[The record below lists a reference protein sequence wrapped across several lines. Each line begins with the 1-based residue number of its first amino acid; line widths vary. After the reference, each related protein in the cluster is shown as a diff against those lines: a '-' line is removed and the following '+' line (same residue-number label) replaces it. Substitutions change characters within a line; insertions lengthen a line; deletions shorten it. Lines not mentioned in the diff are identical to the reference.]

1 MRRFALALCVLV
13 GCGDNAGGPQDAG
26 ADARMEGFDEPDI
39 VCPGGSGCATRG
51 DGQLSVGVG
60 KRVWTPPIQETF
72 TDENMDWEWSSDEPF
87 DDVNGNG
94 KFDAVWVFGG
104 GRAAQGV
111 ISDVEARAIAF
122 EEGDLT
128 VVVLSLDA
136 VGLLSPDMDRIRN
149 HPNLAGLDV
158 DHIVV
163 TSTHAHNAPDTIGL
177 WGPQATS
184 TGRVDFVLQSL
195 YDNASL
201 AVKDAL
207 TTMQPAQLTIAA
219 TKLLND
225 PANPTSLTDDFNK
238 DIRDPVIFDPTLTIA
253 RFTKVGAPTETI
265 ATLVNWADHPE
276 IQNFADEPTKI
287 SSHYVHWLRIGIEN
301 GVLATE
307 TPYSQADLPG
317 LGGTTVFVQGALG
330 GQIGSIRGTH
340 PRDPTGAPLTTY
352 NDTFEKT
359 IGLNAAAYALKAL
372 AASGET
378 TSDLPLSFK
387 SAAFHGRI
395 ENTFLN
401 VAFLVGL
408 LGKPAEVAGVL
419 AGYNPDEAIDVGNY
433 PWIKLRSTFVQ
444 VGPLGLVTVPGE
456 LHPELWVGGYDGSWS
471 WGYPLYDSA
480 KPNPPKFDEAPAP
493 PYMRDL
499 VLAHT
504 GVRYPMCVG
513 LGENYIGYIVPAYN
527 YALDAENPYITEAEG
542 DHYEEVYSL
551 SPLVEQHAIHPIL
564 ELLKYR
570 N

>member
-1 MRRFALALCVLV
+1 MRRFALVLCVLV
-13 GCGDNAGGPQDAG
+13 GCGDSASVPT
-26 ADARMEGFDEPDI
+26 ADARLEGFDEPDI
-39 VCPGGSGCATRG
+39 VCPGGPDCEAS
-51 DGQLSVGVG
+51 DGELFVGVG
-60 KRVWTPPIQETF
+60 KRAWTPTIRETF

-122 EEGDLT
+122 EQGDMT
-128 VVVLSLDA
+128 IVVLSLDA
-136 VGLLSPDMDRIRN
+136 VGLLSPDMDRIRT
-149 HPNLAGLDV
+149 HANLAGLDV

-177 WGPQATS
+177 WGPQATT

-207 TTMQPAQLTIAA
+207 ANMQPAHLTIAA

-225 PANPTSLTDDFNK
+225 PANPLSMTDDFNK

-253 RFTKVGAPTETI
+253 RFTRANAPTETI

-276 IQNFADEPTKI
+276 IQNFANEPTKI
-287 SSHYVHWLRIGIEN
+287 SAHYVHWLRKGIED

-307 TPYSQADLPG
+307 TPYSPTDLPG

-340 PRDPTGAPLTTY
+340 PLDPSGAQLTTY
-352 NDTFEKT
+352 NDGFEKA
-359 IGLNAAAYALKAL
+359 IGMNAAAYALKAL
-372 AASGET
+372 AASGES

-387 SAAFHGRI
+387 SAVFHGRI

-408 LGKPAEVAGVL
+408 LGKEEETQGVL
-419 AGYNPDEAIDVGNY
+419 VGYDPDEALDVGNY
-433 PWIKLRSTFVQ
+433 PWIKLRSTFIQ

-471 WGYPLYDSA
+471 WGWPLYDNT
-480 KPNPPKFDEAPAP
+480 KPNLPQFDQAPEP

-499 VLAHT
+499 VLAHP
-504 GVRYPMCVG
+504 GVRYPICIG

-527 YALDAENPYITEAEG
+527 YALDPENPYINEAEG

-564 ELLKYR
+564 DLLKYR
-570 N
+570 P

>member
-1 MRRFALALCVLV
+1 MRRFALVLCVLV
-13 GCGDNAGGPQDAG
+13 GCGDNREGGPI
-26 ADARMEGFDEPDI
+26 ADARLEGFDEPDI
-39 VCPGGSGCATRG
+39 VCPGGPDCESDEG
-51 DGQLSVGVG
+51 DLRVGVG
-60 KRVWTPPIQETF
+60 KRVWTPPIRETF
-72 TDENMDWEWSSDEPF
+72 TDENMDREWSSDEPF

-122 EEGDLT
+122 SQGDMT
-128 VVVLSLDA
+128 IVVLSLDA
-136 VGLLSPDMDRIRN
+136 VGLLSPDMDKIRT
-149 HPNLAGLDV
+149 HANLAGTDV

-177 WGPQATS
+177 WGPQVTT

-207 TTMQPAQLTIAA
+207 ANMQPATLSIAA

-225 PANPTSLTDDFNK
+225 PSNPMSMTDDFNK

-253 RFTKVGAPTETI
+253 RFTKAGAPGETI

-276 IQNFADEPTKI
+276 IQNFANEPTKI
-287 SSHYVHWLRIGIEN
+287 SAHYVHWLRRGIEE

-307 TPYSQADLPG
+307 TPYSQTDLPG

-340 PRDPTGAPLTTY
+340 PLDPSGAQLTTY
-352 NDTFEKT
+352 NDAFEKA
-359 IGLNAAAYALKAL
+359 IGLNAAAYALEAL
-372 AASGET
+372 ATSGES
-378 TSDLPLSFK
+378 TSELPLSFK
-387 SAAFHGRI
+387 SAQFHGRI

-408 LGKPAEVAGVL
+408 LGTEEETQGVL
-419 AGYNPDEAIDVGNY
+419 VGYDPDEALDVGNY
-433 PWIKLRSTFVQ
+433 PWIKLRATFIQ

-471 WGYPLYDSA
+471 WGYPLFDNT
-480 KPNPPKFDEAPAP
+480 KPNPPRFDQAPAP

-499 VLAHT
+499 VLQHT
-504 GVRYPMCVG
+504 GVRYPICVG
-513 LGENYIGYIVPAYN
+513 LAENYIGYIVPAYN
-527 YALDAENPYITEAEG
+527 YELDPENPYINEAEG

-570 N
+570 R